1 MRHMILI
8 EMDDVYE
15 PCGNFYA
22 DISKE
27 TFKFSGILLASSVCM
42 GGSAPNFFSPWIF
55 EVMFQGSASVL
66 ESLPKVMVAYSVTRK
81 FYNQV
86 SFLAWF
92 VKRNNFWL
100 AVKQFMFMFLPW
112 QFFIQYDAKEFYSW
126 FFFVTWLLTL
136 LFLVPR
142 WAVDNT
148 DLPLGRN
155 ISQAVNVKIVF
166 TRTFFKEFSISFLM
180 VCKLIDF
187 ALAVLKL
194 LMFKFCGIIGISK
207 IEFDSYSGTERV
219 NKRLW

>member
-1 MRHMILI
+1 M
-8 EMDDVYE
+8 
-15 PCGNFYA
+15 
-22 DISKE
+22 
-27 TFKFSGILLASSVCM
+27 
-42 GGSAPNFFSPWIF
+42 
-55 EVMFQGSASVL
+55 
-66 ESLPKVMVAYSVTRK
+66 
-81 FYNQV
+81 
-86 SFLAWF
+86 
-92 VKRNNFWL
+92 
-100 AVKQFMFMFLPW
+100 
-112 QFFIQYDAKEFYSW
+112 
-126 FFFVTWLLTL
+126 
-136 LFLVPR
+136 FLVPR

-219 NKRLW
+219 NKKLW